1 MTYFLYAKKQ
11 NRQAIAADS
20 DRGQTCLPAGV
31 PEDHTCGYRRRSAR
45 AAGQRL
51 LLLQNEGRTRSSG
64 CRAPSEG
71 AGKIAAIVGGN
82 GLSQRAAM
90 CLRAVDSRKRK
101 PPRARRL
108 FRPNPLHRI
117 AQGGGRTR

>member
-20 DRGQTCLPAGV
+20 DRSQTCLPAGV
-31 PEDHTCGYRRRSAR
+31 PEDHSCGYRRRSAS

-51 LLLQNEGRTRSSG
+51 LLLQNERRTRSSR

-71 AGKIAAIVGGN
+71 TGKIAAIVGGN

-101 PPRARRL
+101 GARARWL
-108 FRPNPLHRI
+108 FGRNALHRTT
-117 AQGGGRTR
+117 QGGAETR